1 MEDKKII
8 TLGDFKVMSIV
19 EDTTE
24 IPKGV
29 SMIKAPEYWNK
40 GDRGRGVVIAVID
53 SGCDCDHVDLKD
65 RIIGKYNFTS
75 DDGGNP
81 ENVTDYIGHGTHVAG
96 IIGAS
101 QNGKGVVGVA
111 PLCSL
116 LILKALNK
124 NGQGTEEDVAKAINY
139 AVSKK
144 VNIIYGP
151 GDYNCLHQDLYGEQV
166 FPLQVAIL
174 LSEPGRDFEG
184 GEFVLT
190 EQRPRMQSRAEVVPL
205 RQGEAVVFA
214 VHHRPVQGTP
224 GSLPRDA
231 AARRQ
236 PDPGGRALHPRGDLP
251 RRGVGNSVSSR

>member
-144 VNIIYGP
+144 VNIISMSLGRTEETPLIYQAIKKAVSNNILVVCEAGNEGYSN
-151 GDYNCLHQDLYGEQV
+151 GD
-166 FPLQVAIL
+166 
-174 LSEPGRDFEG
+174 
-184 GEFVLT
+184 T
-190 EQRPRMQSRAEVVPL
+190 EVNANKANIQRNTDRLNDQITKEAEDYAELKVRITFL
-205 RQGEAVVFA
+205 NE
-214 VHHRPVQGTP
+214 
-224 GSLPRDA
+224 L
-231 AARRQ
+231 
-236 PDPGGRALHPRGDLP
+236 
-251 RRGVGNSVSSR
+251 

>member
-81 ENVTDYIGHGTHVAG
+81 EIVTDYIGHGTHVAG

-111 PLCSL
+111 PLCNL
-116 LILKALNK
+116 IILKALNK

-144 VNIIYGP
+144 VNIISMSLGRTEETPLIYQAIKKAVSNNILVVCAAGNE
-151 GDYNCLHQDLYGEQV
+151 GDSNGDTEE
-166 FPLQVAIL
+166 
-174 LSEPGRDFEG
+174 LSYP
-184 GEFVLT
+184 
-190 EQRPRMQSRAEVVPL
+190 
-205 RQGEAVVFA
+205 AVY
-214 VHHRPVQGTP
+214 
-224 GSLPRDA
+224 SECI
-231 AARRQ
+231 
-236 PDPGGRALHPRGDLP
+236 
-251 RRGVGNSVSSR
+251 SV

>member
-65 RIIGKYNFTS
+65 RIIDKYNFTS

-81 ENVTDYIGHGTHVAG
+81 EIVTDYIGHGTHVAG

-111 PLCSL
+111 PLCNL
-116 LILKALNK
+116 IILKALNK
-124 NGQGTEEDVAKAINY
+124 NGQGTEEAVAKAINY

-144 VNIIYGP
+144 VNIISMSLGSTEETPLIYQAIKKAVSNNILVVCAAGNE
-151 GDYNCLHQDLYGEQV
+151 GDSN
-166 FPLQVAIL
+166 
-174 LSEPGRDFEG
+174 
-184 GEFVLT
+184 
-190 EQRPRMQSRAEVVPL
+190 
-205 RQGEAVVFA
+205 
-214 VHHRPVQGTP
+214 
-224 GSLPRDA
+224 
-231 AARRQ
+231 
-236 PDPGGRALHPRGDLP
+236 GDT
-251 RRGVGNSVSSR
+251 

>member
-81 ENVTDYIGHGTHVAG
+81 ENIGHGTHVAG

-144 VNIIYGP
+144 VNIISMSLGRTEETPLIYQAIKKAVSNNILVVCAAGNEGDSNGDTEELSYPAVYSECISVGAVDYSKNIARFTNSNKSVDLVAP
-151 GDYNCLHQDLYGEQV
+151 G
-166 FPLQVAIL
+166 
-174 LSEPGRDFEG
+174 
-184 GEFVLT
+184 
-190 EQRPRMQSRAEVVPL
+190 
-205 RQGEAVVFA
+205 
-214 VHHRPVQGTP
+214 
-224 GSLPRDA
+224 
-231 AARRQ
+231 
-236 PDPGGRALHPRGDLP
+236 
-251 RRGVGNSVSSR
+251 VSIMFT

>member
-96 IIGAS
+96 IIVVKMA
-101 QNGKGVVGVA
+101 KG
-111 PLCSL
+111 L
-116 LILKALNK
+116 
-124 NGQGTEEDVAKAINY
+124 
-139 AVSKK
+139 
-144 VNIIYGP
+144 
-151 GDYNCLHQDLYGEQV
+151 
-166 FPLQVAIL
+166 
-174 LSEPGRDFEG
+174 
-184 GEFVLT
+184 
-190 EQRPRMQSRAEVVPL
+190 
-205 RQGEAVVFA
+205 
-214 VHHRPVQGTP
+214 
-224 GSLPRDA
+224 
-231 AARRQ
+231 
-236 PDPGGRALHPRGDLP
+236 
-251 RRGVGNSVSSR
+251 